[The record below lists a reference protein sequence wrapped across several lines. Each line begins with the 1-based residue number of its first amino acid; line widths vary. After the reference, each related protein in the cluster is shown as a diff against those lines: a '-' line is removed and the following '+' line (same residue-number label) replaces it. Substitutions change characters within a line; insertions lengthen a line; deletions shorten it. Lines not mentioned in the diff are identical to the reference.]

1 MSKKRRRLIAFIDYD
16 NIDSNLR
23 KYEQRLDFIELM
35 KQFLEI
41 GEVEFA
47 IVFIPYGS
55 YYSLPNINKLGFE
68 IMVCQKL
75 DELSL
80 VEPEKR
86 EDKVD
91 SRMAMI
97 GKTFLEYKEI
107 TDVVFLTHD
116 WHSNE
121 LFSECLKKRKR
132 ITFFANPNDMKF
144 VLRELLENFGIEIR
158 PLPAKPRLMLA

>member
-16 NIDSNLR
+16 NVDSNLR
-23 KYEQRLDFIELM
+23 KYEQRLDFVELM
-35 KQFLEI
+35 KKLLEI

-68 IMVCQKL
+68 IVVCQKL
-75 DELSL
+75 DEFGLFES
-80 VEPEKR
+80 EKR

-121 LFSECLKKRKR
+121 LFSECVKKRKK
-132 ITFFANPNDMKF
+132 ITFFANSSDMKF
-144 VLRELLENFGIEIR
+144 VLRELLEDFGIAVK
-158 PLPAKPRLMLA
+158 PLPAKPRLLLR